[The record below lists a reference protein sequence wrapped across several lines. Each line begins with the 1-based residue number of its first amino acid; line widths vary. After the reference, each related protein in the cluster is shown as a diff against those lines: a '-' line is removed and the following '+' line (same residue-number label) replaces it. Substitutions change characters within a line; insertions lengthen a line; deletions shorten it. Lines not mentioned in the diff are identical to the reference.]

1 MHKTS
6 LLCPLFL
13 HTVVALVM
21 LRTISKMMIMFFSFV
36 WSRDWREMNLYDK
49 KKEAKRWKMPAP
61 PRRRRLQAKE
71 IFFFRAKIR
80 SNQTK

>member
-21 LRTISKMMIMFFSFV
+21 LRTISKMMIIFSSF
-36 WSRDWREMNLYDK
+36 LCGL
-49 KKEAKRWKMPAP
+49 
-61 PRRRRLQAKE
+61 RLE
-71 IFFFRAKIR
+71 GNE
-80 SNQTK
+80 SL